1 MAIVGN
7 ISEIWRYPVKSM
19 QGESLTQCVISELGI
34 LGDRGWALRDEQSG
48 EIKGA
53 KKFPKLMQI
62 KARYITEPNSDQI
75 IPADITFPN
84 GDTSRC
90 DAPNINEQLS
100 NYLGSAVSLFPRLPA
115 DNLEHYRRRVAL
127 NEPELRSLLAREPD
141 EQLPDLSIMA
151 PEVIAEITE
160 FTSPRGT
167 YFDAYPIHL
176 LTTSWLAALSETN
189 PTSRFETARFRP
201 NFVIDGAEQGLAE
214 LDWCG
219 KRLRIGEAEFDCDA
233 PTVRCGMTTR
243 ATADLP
249 DDTKVLRT
257 IVRETDQN
265 VGAYAT
271 VNKSGPVKIGDT
283 VELI

>member
-1 MAIVGN
+1 
-7 ISEIWRYPVKSM
+7 M
-19 QGESLTQCVISELGI
+19 QGESLSQCAVSELGV

-62 KARYITEPNSDQI
+62 QARYLTEPDSDQI
-75 IPADITFPN
+75 LPAAITFPN
-84 GDTSRC
+84 GEKTSC
-90 DAPNINEQLS
+90 DAENINQQLS
-100 NYLGSAVSLFPRLPA
+100 EFLGAAVSLFPRQPA
-115 DNLEHYRRRVAL
+115 DDLEHYRRRVAL
-127 NEPELRSLLAREPD
+127 NESELRTLLAREPD
-141 EQLPDLSIMA
+141 ENLPDLSTMS
-151 PEVIAEITE
+151 PEIVAEITE

-167 YFDAYPIHL
+167 YFDAYAIHL
-176 LTTSWLAALSETN
+176 LTTSWLAALSEKN
-189 PTSRFETARFRP
+189 PTSRFEVARFRP

-214 LDWCG
+214 LAWCG
-219 KRLRIGEAEFDCDA
+219 KRLKIGDAEFDCDA

-257 IVRETDQN
+257 IVQSTDQN
-265 VGAYAT
+265 VGAYAMI
-271 VNKSGPVKIGDT
+271 NKNGSVQVGDP